1 MSTRI
6 NVESLAKASKDLML
20 KEPFY
25 GLLLIALNK
34 RWSETLVPTA
44 GVTLKTINYE
54 LIINPTFWEGL
65 PPEQKTGI
73 LKHELLHIGF
83 FHLTNYT
90 RYSNKKVL
98 NMAMDLEINQYI
110 DRTWLPAEGCFLDS
124 EAFAHLNLE
133 EKKGTR
139 YYYDKLMEANDEQ
152 DQMMQMIM
160 EALKECDGGK
170 GGDKEGDGNG
180 QTTIELP
187 NGNTLTVTD
196 HDWKA
201 IEEMDD
207 ATQKL
212 IEAQTKHIVTQVA
225 DQVEKSRGTVPGEFA
240 ELIKKLLEVE
250 PPKFDWKGYMRR
262 FAGKSVKTYTKKSRR
277 KYNKR
282 LPDNPGLKIKRQKHI
297 LAAVD
302 TSGSVSTN
310 ELKEFLGELYHLQ
323 KTGSDVTVI
332 QCDTAISSVKKF
344 NHKDDW
350 EIEGRGGTDFQPVID
365 YYNENA
371 AKYSCLFYFTDGGAP
386 APENARGAILWV
398 LSSVGEEYQPL
409 PGHVIKLDK

>member
-1 MSTRI
+1 MSTRNNI
-6 NVESLAKASKDLML
+6 ESLAKASKDLML

-34 RWSETLVPTA
+34 RWSDTLVPTA

-54 LIINPTFWEGL
+54 LIINPKFWEGL
-65 PPEQKTGI
+65 PSEQKMGI

-83 FHLTNYT
+83 FHLTNYKT
-90 RYSNKKVL
+90 YANKQVL
-98 NMAMDLEINQYI
+98 NMAMDIEINQYI
-110 DRTWLPAEGCFLDS
+110 DRENLPDEGCFIDS

-139 YYYDKLMEANDEQ
+139 YYYDKLMEAQEDQQ

-160 EALKECDGGK
+160 QALTDGS
-170 GGDKEGDGNG
+170 GDGSG
-180 QTTIELP
+180 DGDGDGTTTIELP
-187 NGNTLTVTD
+187 GGNTLTVDD
-196 HDWKA
+196 HDWSA
-201 IEEMDD
+201 IEQMDE

-225 DQVEKSRGTVPGEFA
+225 DQVEKSRGTVPGEFE
-240 ELIKKLLEVE
+240 ELIKRLTEIE

-282 LPDNPGLKIKRQKHI
+282 LPENPGLKIKRQKHI
-297 LAAVD
+297 LAAID
-302 TSGSVSTN
+302 TSGSVSTS

-323 KTGSDVTVI
+323 KTGADVTII
-332 QCDTAISSVKKF
+332 QCDTAISSIRKF

-350 EIEGRGGTDFQPVID
+350 KVEGRGGTDFQPVID
-365 YYNENA
+365 YYNEHA
-371 AKYSCLFYFTDGGAP
+371 VKYSCLFYFTDGGAP
-386 APENARGAILWV
+386 TPENARGNILWV